1 MSRNAMSFPNMI
13 LSFHFIVVIYQKPD
27 VQTKY
32 FQYEYTICYSKAII
46 LSATY
51 EYAGV
56 SFVIV
61 EIHTCNCIYKRSM
74 SHTIYSASHITK
86 HKALQP

>member
-1 MSRNAMSFPNMI
+1 MSFPNMI
-13 LSFHFIVVIYQKPD
+13 LSFRFIVVIYQPD
-27 VQTKY
+27 VRIKY
-32 FQYEYTICYSKAII
+32 FQYEYYICYSKAII

-61 EIHTCNCIYKRSM
+61 EIQTCNCIYKRSM
-74 SHTIYSASHITK
+74 SHTIYSTSHITK
-86 HKALQP
+86 HKVLRP

>member
-1 MSRNAMSFPNMI
+1 MSRNAKSFPNMI
-13 LSFHFIVVIYQKPD
+13 FSFHFIFTVIYQKSD
-27 VQTKY
+27 VRIKY
-32 FQYEYTICYSKAII
+32 FQYEYYICYSKAII

-61 EIHTCNCIYKRSM
+61 EIHTSMCIIKE
-74 SHTIYSASHITK
+74 A
-86 HKALQP
+86 